1 MLEFASIDEFCN
13 TTFDPSFVSLS
24 RMLDAMALLIPHL
37 KCNCVQVMKR
47 PGVIIRPLEFE
58 EVNPQGKVED
68 HKQSGKKQKQKK
80 RNKSNKSKSG
90 SDRIVTKMKELEEK
104 TDRAGMLNLCVL
116 VEIQLP

>member
-1 MLEFASIDEFCN
+1 MLEFASIDEFFN

-47 PGVIIRPLEFE
+47 PGVIIRQVEFE

-68 HKQSGKKQKQKK
+68 HKQSGKKQKKK
-80 RNKSNKSKSG
+80 NKSNKSKSG
-90 SDRIVTKMKELEEK
+90 SDKIVTKVK
-104 TDRAGMLNLCVL
+104 TKLKS
-116 VEIQLP
+116 